1 MPARLNGFLVIDKPA
16 KLTSA
21 QVVARVKRLTG
32 AQRVGHSGTLDP
44 FATGV
49 LICCLNQATRLAGFL
64 LKDSKRYRAVLHLG
78 VETDTQDGT
87 GEAVSKEAVSKEVV
101 SSVRV
106 NHLSPEKIHAAFSAF
121 KGTFNQQPPTYSAL
135 KHQGVPLYKLAR
147 MGRPVQ
153 KPPREVTVSRLVIEK
168 IALPEV
174 TFEVT
179 CSAGTYIRTL
189 GADIGRRLGC
199 GGHLTALRRL
209 NSGPFGV
216 DAALGL
222 DQLETA
228 AADGRVAELII
239 QPARALAHWPH
250 VVADKRLLGKI
261 RYGQR
266 LSLADVDAL
275 QSADQRPTGPI
286 LVLGPEDR
294 LVAVVEYQAESSRLN
309 YHCVFTDEI
318 IASGIV

>member
-64 LKDSKRYRAVLHLG
+64 LKDRKRYRAVLHLG
-78 VETDTQDGT
+78 VETDTQDAT
-87 GEAVSKEAVSKEVV
+87 GERI
-101 SSVRV
+101 SSGQV
-106 NHLSPEKIHAAFSAF
+106 NHLSPEKIHAAFNAF
-121 KGTFNQQPPTYSAL
+121 WGTFNQQPPAYSAL
-135 KHQGVPLYKLAR
+135 KHQGVHLYKLAR

-153 KPPREVTVSRLVIEK
+153 KPPREVTISRLVIEQ

-209 NSGPFGV
+209 QSGPFGV
-216 DAALGL
+216 DAALSL
-222 DQLETA
+222 DQLEA
-228 AADGRVAELII
+228 AVAEGRVAELVIR
-239 QPARALAHWPH
+239 PARALGHWPH
-250 VVADKRLLGKI
+250 VVADERLLGRI
-261 RYGQR
+261 RYGQQ
-266 LSLADVDAL
+266 LSLADVGAMPPENRRR
-275 QSADQRPTGPI
+275 AGPI

-294 LVAVVEYQAESSRLN
+294 LVAVVEYQAASSRLN